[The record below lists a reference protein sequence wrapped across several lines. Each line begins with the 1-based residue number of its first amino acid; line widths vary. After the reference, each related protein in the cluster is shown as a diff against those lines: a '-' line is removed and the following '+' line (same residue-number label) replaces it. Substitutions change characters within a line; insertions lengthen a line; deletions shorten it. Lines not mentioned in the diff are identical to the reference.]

1 MLLTYLIT
9 PILYF
14 ALSMISTQ
22 NIELENKTIPES
34 IKREAVKAL
43 SFYPELKGT
52 PIVFK
57 FKENIKKST
66 MQAQPRFASFFKR
79 KENREYVILI
89 SKKIQIEGEEFSMA
103 DIPSDVKV
111 GWIGH
116 ELGHIMDYR
125 DRTNVGLMILGIKYL
140 FSSKSIKKIER
151 TADTYAI
158 AHGMGEY
165 ILKTKNFILD
175 NANLSKRYKDRIRR
189 LYISPEEVM
198 DLINDNKVE
207 EDPEIVEME
216 K

>member
-1 MLLTYLIT
+1 M
-9 PILYF
+9 YF